1 MTCQYKDYKV
11 TRQKMTQ
18 GGWGGG
24 GGLDR
29 MSKCSISSMKN
40 PENNDLKI

>member
-24 GGLDR
+24 GGGGVG
-29 MSKCSISSMKN
+29 
-40 PENNDLKI
+40 

>member
-24 GGLDR
+24 LDR

-40 PENNDLKI
+40 PENTDLKI

>member
-24 GGLDR
+24 GVDR

-40 PENNDLKI
+40 PENTDLKI